1 MVKMVGI
8 KNLELGSLVN
18 KIIEEK
24 VELAKEN
31 KQLRQIAKDLSIRI
45 QQYEEFY
52 GTLENNIGELNIA
65 ESGYSE
71 DDIVDYKAWES
82 QHDDF
87 DAAAKA
93 YAEYYN

>member
-8 KNLELGSLVN
+8 KNLELGSLIN

-52 GTLENNIGELNIA
+52 GTLENNIGETNIA
-65 ESGYSE
+65 ESGYDE

-82 QHDDF
+82 QHDNF
-87 DAAAKA
+87 DEVAKA